1 MKNLLATFT
10 NQELWRFFP
19 IILSSHQIIWEKA
32 YHEEESCLI
41 QIIGSENIARIN
53 HYGSTAVPGLIAKP
67 TIDILLEIT
76 ETCDT
81 DKLMETLIEY
91 GYLYAHQPDDP
102 SPHMMFMKGYS
113 SQGFEGQAFHLHV
126 RYIGDWDELYFRDY
140 LIAHTP
146 VAREYGELKLSL
158 LETYQYDRDGY
169 TNAKTEFIK
178 RYTDE
183 ARQEFLNR
191 YKPLEK

>member
-1 MKNLLATFT
+1 MKNPLSTLSK
-10 NQELWRFFP
+10 QELWRLFP
-19 IILSSHQIIWEKA
+19 IILTPHQIIWKEA

-81 DKLMETLIEY
+81 DKLLETLTQYE
-91 GYLYAHQPDDP
+91 YLYAQQPDDP

-126 RYIGDWDELYFRDY
+126 RYLGDWDELYFRDY
-140 LIAHTP
+140 LIAHTS
-146 VAREYGELKLSL
+146 VAREYGELKQSL
-158 LETYQYDRDGY
+158 LETYQYDLDGY
-169 TNAKTEFIK
+169 TNAKSEFIK
-178 RYTDE
+178 KYTDK
-183 ARQEFLNR
+183 ARKEFPNR
-191 YKPLEK
+191 YNSLKK